1 MVTGA
6 AGLLGTTLVKQLL
19 SDGHRVRA
27 MINQKALPLP
37 SHDHLEIVSCD
48 LLDVIAL
55 ESCMRDV
62 RFLYHCAG
70 KVSFA
75 RKDKK
80 ALYDINVRATANVVN
95 AALEAGVH
103 KMVYVSSV
111 AALGRLRENQTIDE
125 TAHWTKETSN
135 SVYGQSKYLGELEVW
150 RGIAEGLNAVMVNPS
165 IILGPGNWNEGS
177 TAIFKNVYEEFG
189 WYTDGTTGFV
199 DVRDVCKAMTMLME
213 SDIVAER
220 FIVSAENTTY
230 QNVFN
235 QIADAFG
242 KKRPSKKVTP
252 LLAELVWRL
261 EACKS
266 MLTGKPPLITKETAA
281 TALAHVYF
289 ENQKLKNFLPD
300 FHYTTLQE
308 TIQYT
313 CRQLLA

>member
-27 MINQKALPLP
+27 MINQTALPLP
-37 SHDHLEIVSCD
+37 SHDNLEIVSCD

-55 ESCMRDV
+55 ESCMHDV
-62 RFLYHCAG
+62 QFLYHCAG
-70 KVSFA
+70 KVSFTS
-75 RKDKK
+75 KDKK

-103 KMVYVSSV
+103 KMVHVSSV
-111 AALGRLRENQTIDE
+111 AALGRLRENQSIDE
-125 TAHWTKETSN
+125 TANWTKETSN

-150 RGIAEGLNAVMVNPS
+150 RGIAEGLNAVIVNPT

-177 TAIFKNVYEEFG
+177 TAIFKNVYEEFS
-189 WYTDGTTGFV
+189 WYSDGTTGFV
-199 DVRDVCKAMTMLME
+199 DVRDVCKAMTILME

-220 FIVSAENTTY
+220 FIVSAENATY
-230 QNVFN
+230 QHVFN
-235 QIADAFG
+235 LMADAFG

-252 LLAELVWRL
+252 LLAALVWRL

-266 MLTGKPPLITKETAA
+266 VITGKAPLITKETAA

-300 FHYTTLQE
+300 FHYTSLQE
-308 TIQYT
+308 TIQYS